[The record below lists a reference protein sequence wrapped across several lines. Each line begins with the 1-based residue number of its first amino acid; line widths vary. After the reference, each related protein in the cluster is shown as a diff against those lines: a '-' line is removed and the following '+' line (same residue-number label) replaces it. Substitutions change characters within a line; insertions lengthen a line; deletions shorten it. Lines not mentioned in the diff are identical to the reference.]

1 MTPAAL
7 LAELQRHRVLAY
19 LPCDRLRIGRD
30 CDWVGSV
37 EREDE

>member
-7 LAELQRHRVLAY
+7 LAELQRHRVVGY
-19 LPCDRLRIGRD
+19 LPGDRLRIRRD

-37 EREDE
+37 KREDE